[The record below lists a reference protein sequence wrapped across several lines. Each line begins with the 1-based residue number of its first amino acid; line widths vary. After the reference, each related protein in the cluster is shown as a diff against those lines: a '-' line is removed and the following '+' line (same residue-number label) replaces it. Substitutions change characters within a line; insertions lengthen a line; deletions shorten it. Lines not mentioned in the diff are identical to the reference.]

1 LIFSD
6 VKRHL
11 FPFFL
16 LTVIAFCCAETQE
29 VYFNDPTI
37 RVQFI
42 NADTLI
48 HLNDSLE
55 KTTAA
60 IIVVNDTIDYFSDS
74 LSVLTDSLFILA
86 DSIDGGRDEYIEI
99 RDELLITQIAF
110 LNTLILLEGTAEILT
125 DIRTQLSS
133 TISNVTKG
141 EVLISSITNLENG
154 SFLSFVD
161 SAADYFLPMSMNA
174 DISRLAVEIGNK
186 SYDIELA
193 YIREDFLDE
202 KKRIRVSISNLEI
215 AKHDFDSISC
225 QSLNCEN
232 ETPVKFYF

>member
-1 LIFSD
+1 

-16 LTVIAFCCAETQE
+16 LTAIVFCCAETQE

-42 NADTLI
+42 NADSLVKLEGRKSVVESTLD
-48 HLNDSLE
+48 NLE
-55 KTTAA
+55 
-60 IIVVNDTIDYFSDS
+60 DTLKFFINISDS
-74 LSVLTDSLFILA
+74 LQDGLDTLNDLVNEGRTEYEELRGSILE
-86 DSIDGGRDEYIEI
+86 DSIKNNIQVDFFESEDSVFTEER
-99 RDELLITQIAF
+99 LLI
-110 LNTLILLEGTAEILT
+110 LNAI
-125 DIRTQLSS
+125 S
-133 TISNVTKG
+133 TIESG
-141 EVLISSITNLENG
+141 DLLISSITNLENG
-154 SFLSFVD
+154 FFLSFVD

-174 DISRLAVEIGNK
+174 DISRLAVEIDNK
-186 SYDIELA
+186 SYNIELA
-193 YIREDFLDE
+193 YFREDFRDE

-215 AKHDFDSISC
+215 VNHDFDSISC